1 MLHMLPAQLRC
12 TPAAD
17 SRRDAV
23 LAPSTLW
30 MQTTMQQAH
39 MCTINNVTS
48 VAMCTVIAQADLTLL
63 CVLLRRPVT
72 PTLSL

>member
-39 MCTINNVTS
+39 MCT
-48 VAMCTVIAQADLTLL
+48 VIAQADLTLL